1 MGASASGSAHTPLLA
16 KLTLL
21 LLLAALVVAVAPQR
35 AEAYNL
41 IGCKYTTKNLT
52 FRMAVNVGTGYP
64 TAITE
69 AVYDWSGN
77 TDVNFTGTSGTPNL
91 QITVSNYGNTGWYGR
106 ISSGGCSRGLWTYQ
120 HAQLNNTL
128 LGGKTTQN
136 KRGTA
141 AHEVGHALGLAH
153 NDSGSACSSYKLMNS
168 FGDLQHACNIYAT
181 RTDDRNGVNALY

>member
-77 TDVNFTGTSGTPNL
+77 TDVNFTGTLNRPGFRGGSVTWNQPRSGRVL
-91 QITVSNYGNTGWYGR
+91 EG
-106 ISSGGCSRGLWTYQ
+106 SSQ
-120 HAQLNNTL
+120 A
-128 LGGKTTQN
+128 
-136 KRGTA
+136 
-141 AHEVGHALGLAH
+141 
-153 NDSGSACSSYKLMNS
+153 
-168 FGDLQHACNIYAT
+168 
-181 RTDDRNGVNALY
+181 

>member
-77 TDVNFTGTSGTPNL
+77 TDVNFTGTLNRPG
-91 QITVSNYGNTGWYGR
+91 
-106 ISSGGCSRGLWTYQ
+106 SGGGSQSMEDESHGS
-120 HAQLNNTL
+120 
-128 LGGKTTQN
+128 TQEVP
-136 KRGTA
+136 RRA
-141 AHEVGHALGLAH
+141 A
-153 NDSGSACSSYKLMNS
+153 
-168 FGDLQHACNIYAT
+168 
-181 RTDDRNGVNALY
+181 